1 MLLRLYFGVASRYAR
16 GAKFLSTQ
24 IATSRRDSAQDE
36 RKFLWRTLMAAD
48 STEINFLLDQYR
60 DGHVEGF
67 EKLMALVYDDLRKL
81 AAWHLQSERPDHTL
95 QPTALVHEVYLKLA
109 AQNPVDWQNKA
120 HFFAL
125 AAQIMRHILVDYA
138 RTRYR
143 EKRGGAQTRIA
154 LEDALHLSSPSDS
167 ELIALDEALNALARK
182 DPRKS
187 LIVELRYFGG
197 LSIEETAEALGVS
210 STTVRREWTMAKAWL
225 RREMRRESHQ

>member
-1 MLLRLYFGVASRYAR
+1 MP
-16 GAKFLSTQ
+16 
-24 IATSRRDSAQDE
+24 
-36 RKFLWRTLMAAD
+36 MPAD
-48 STEINFLLDQYR
+48 STEINLLLDQCR
-60 DGHVEGF
+60 NGQKEGI

-109 AQNPVDWQNKA
+109 AQNPVEWQNKA

-125 AAQIMRHILVDYA
+125 VAQIMRHILVDYA
-138 RTRYR
+138 RTRQR
-143 EKRGGAQTRIA
+143 GKRGGAQTKIS
-154 LEDALHLSSPSDS
+154 LEDVDTLSSSSDP
-167 ELIALDEALNALARK
+167 ELIALDEALNALSEK

-210 STTVRREWTMAKAWL
+210 IKTVSREWTVAKAWL
-225 RREMRRESHQ
+225 RREMR

>member
-1 MLLRLYFGVASRYAR
+1 MS
-16 GAKFLSTQ
+16 
-24 IATSRRDSAQDE
+24 
-36 RKFLWRTLMAAD
+36 AD

-60 DGHVEGF
+60 DGQTEGF

-81 AAWHLQSERPDHTL
+81 AAWQLQSERPDHTL

-109 AQNPVDWQNKA
+109 GQNPIEWRNKA

-125 AAQIMRHILVDYA
+125 AAQVMRHILVDYA
-138 RTRYR
+138 RTRQR
-143 EKRGGAQTRIA
+143 EKRGGAQTKIA
-154 LEDALHLSSPSDS
+154 LDDALNISSPSDS
-167 ELIALDEALNALARK
+167 ELIALDEALNALAEK

-210 STTVRREWTMAKAWL
+210 TTTVRREWTIVKAWL
-225 RREMRRESHQ
+225 RREMRRQ

>member
-1 MLLRLYFGVASRYAR
+1 MP
-16 GAKFLSTQ
+16 
-24 IATSRRDSAQDE
+24 
-36 RKFLWRTLMAAD
+36 MPAD
-48 STEINFLLDQYR
+48 STEINLLLDQYR
-60 DGHVEGF
+60 NGQKEGI

-81 AAWHLQSERPDHTL
+81 AAWQLQSERPDHTL

-109 AQNPVDWQNKA
+109 AQNPVEWQNKA

-125 AAQIMRHILVDYA
+125 VAQIMRHILVDYA
-138 RTRYR
+138 RTRQR
-143 EKRGGAQTRIA
+143 GKRGGAQTKIS
-154 LEDALHLSSPSDS
+154 LEDAATLSSSSDP
-167 ELIALDEALNALARK
+167 ELIALDEALNALAEK

-210 STTVRREWTMAKAWL
+210 ITTVSREWTVAKAWL